1 MNKESFTDKLLKRFY
16 GITGPLDEYRRQQI
30 DRVGNI
36 CYVWLTTILIF
47 GNLVA
52 YILGQKHPEIVA
64 TIYPLALTF
73 IGLLLYFIVAANQ
86 GFDVVQAID
95 VEELDEKEKKQ
106 LQHVGLKSG
115 LLFGIS
121 MWLFGPLLLQL
132 SYPAGLFAI
141 KTILFGVFN
150 GLMFGVC
157 IQVVNK
163 ARQ

>member
-1 MNKESFTDKLLKRFY
+1 M
-16 GITGPLDEYRRQQI
+16 
-30 DRVGNI
+30 
-36 CYVWLTTILIF
+36 
-47 GNLVA
+47 
-52 YILGQKHPEIVA
+52 
-64 TIYPLALTF
+64 
-73 IGLLLYFIVAANQ
+73 
-86 GFDVVQAID
+86 VQAID

-141 KTILFGVFN
+141 KTILFGLFN

-157 IQVVNK
+157 MQVVNK